1 MRGFKLEWFSRGTD
15 EIKLSAAVAG
25 HIVCAAAVK
34 ASIQDC
40 KHGHDGGIVVRAYLA
55 C

>member
-1 MRGFKLEWFSRGTD
+1 MRGFKLEWSSRGAD
-15 EIKLSAAVAG
+15 EIKLGAAVAG

-34 ASIQDC
+34 AYIQDC